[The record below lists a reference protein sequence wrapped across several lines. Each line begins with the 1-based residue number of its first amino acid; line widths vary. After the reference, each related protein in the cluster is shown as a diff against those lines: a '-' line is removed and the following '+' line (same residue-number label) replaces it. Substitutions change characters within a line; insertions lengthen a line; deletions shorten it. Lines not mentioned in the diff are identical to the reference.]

1 MWRANSLEKT
11 LMLGKTEGRRRRGQ
25 HRIRWLDGITDSMDM
40 SLSKLQEMVK
50 DREVHGVAKSWTQLS
65 DWTTT
70 TKIAPLNYLETFQD
84 EGVCF
89 VGMPF
94 GFSFPVCSSVLSP
107 DPFGLVLSLDPDEW
121 ASLSLP
127 SQELNNNRG
136 SAFCLSFKTCVV
148 QTSFPTRWGT
158 CQLLGT
164 SESSKSA
171 FSSLPSCSQ
180 VDSGFSEGKN
190 AGCEQFKAIVGNQQI
205 CRTLEAS

>member
-1 MWRANSLEKT
+1 M
-11 LMLGKTEGRRRRGQ
+11 
-25 HRIRWLDGITDSMDM
+25 
-40 SLSKLQEMVK
+40 
-50 DREVHGVAKSWTQLS
+50 
-65 DWTTT
+65 
-70 TKIAPLNYLETFQD
+70 FQD

-94 GFSFPVCSSVLSP
+94 GFSFPVCSSVLSL